1 MIDSVFPRGRVVPS
15 GDVLE
20 RHGFIRELTER
31 LVQGDSIML
40 AGPRRT
46 GKTCVASETL
56 RRVRERGCYTLNM
69 DLFHTA
75 TLQDFGLRLL
85 EKTVQLRTGIL
96 HSTAQTFKEL
106 TKALGRPDVFLKIE
120 DLELHAKL
128 NPVNPSP
135 SELID
140 IALTTMERIAQK
152 DQHRLI
158 VLIDEFQEI
167 DRLGGT
173 ALLKQLR
180 SIMQY
185 QQGVSYLF
193 LGSEPSLMQTLFAD
207 RRQAFYRFATLLH
220 LPDID
225 AEEWSQY
232 AQHKFAQASLSIQPD
247 AFQSMI
253 EQTGG
258 HPFCV
263 MAVLSEAYVWAKL
276 TGVHTIDLTIMH
288 QTLLHTYQ
296 ELEGIYDELWK
307 RILSIPKA
315 SQVLEYLVQHKP
327 PYQSGGSTQV
337 QRALTA
343 LVNTSILRKERR
355 GHYTF
360 IEPMFKNWILQQL
373 ALPTL

>member
-1 MIDSVFPRGRVVPS
+1 MIDNVFPRGRVVPS
-15 GDVLE
+15 DDVLE
-20 RHGFIRELTER
+20 RHGFVRELTER
-31 LVQGDSIML
+31 LIQGDSVML
-40 AGPRRT
+40 AGPLRT
-46 GKTCVASETL
+46 GKTCVATETL
-56 RRVRERGCYTLNM
+56 RRVRERGYYTLDL

-75 TLQDFGLRLL
+75 SLQDFGLRLF
-85 EKTVQLRTGIL
+85 EKTVQLRTGIF
-96 HSTAQTFKEL
+96 HSTTQNFKEF
-106 TKALGRPDVFLKIE
+106 TKILGSPDIFVKIQ

-128 NPVNPSP
+128 NPINPSP
-135 SELID
+135 LELID

-152 DQHRLI
+152 DQRRLI
-158 VLIDEFQEI
+158 VLIDEFQEV

-225 AEEWSQY
+225 QEEWREY
-232 AQHKFAQASLSIQPD
+232 AQQKFAQASLSIQPA
-247 AFQSMI
+247 AFHSMI
-253 EQTGG
+253 EHTGG

-276 TGVHTIDLTIMH
+276 TGVHMIDLTLMH
-288 QTLLHTYQ
+288 QSLVRTYE

-307 RILSIPKA
+307 RILTIPKA
-315 SQVLEYLVQHKP
+315 GQILEYLVQQRP
-327 PYQSGGSTQV
+327 PYQVGESTQV

-343 LVNTSILRKERR
+343 LINTSILRKERR
-355 GHYTF
+355 GRYTF
-360 IEPMFKNWILQQL
+360 VEPMFKNWILRRISSPPL
-373 ALPTL
+373 